1 MRIII
6 ADRDSTERV
15 GIKWLINSYSMK
27 FNEVC
32 LVEDA
37 REFINEFEKSEPD
50 ILILELEMFSTNSW
64 EIILRKVENY
74 QGVIIAITTE
84 AIFERAWQAI
94 QLQAVNLLVK
104 PLLPEKLKE
113 SLEKSIKKLSN
124 FKEKSIHLENKD
136 ENYRYYQSL
145 MIETEV
151 KFSND
156 YKGMMIIKP
165 EYPDDLK
172 ELYKYI
178 NEYIFMETP
187 VVLLFSDYIV
197 CLFSVFE
204 MDKLYIDSTRFISN
218 SIKLL
223 NGGVFISIDSINKV
237 EDSLHACYMR
247 CIQTLKMVF
256 YKGYTQVMKASEF
269 PSFEEFDPLLNSEEQ
284 RIWIKM
290 LEGENLI
297 PIKNWLYEKFTN
309 FPNGYPEPEL
319 IRISLTSILAQIRRH
334 MKSYRLE
341 KNQALEEQYQ
351 NIFNI
356 VLNSPVLFKVVQ
368 ELLLFIDKILEQVKT
383 QQKNTQNDFIEL
395 GLRFIDE
402 HFSRTDLNLIV
413 VADYVNKSPS
423 YFSYVLSQ
431 RTSQTFQ
438 QYLTNVRINKAKH
451 LLSTTSLS
459 IQQISFSIGFSDPN
473 YFSRVFKNQTG
484 VSPSTWKNQ
493 IFI

>member
-37 REFINEFEKSEPD
+37 REFIKEFEKSEPD

-84 AIFERAWQAI
+84 AIFERARQAI

-113 SLEKSIKKLSN
+113 SLEKSMKKLSN

-145 MIETEV
+145 MIETDV

-156 YKGMMIIKP
+156 YKGIMIIKP

-223 NGGVFISIDSINKV
+223 N
-237 EDSLHACYMR
+237 
-247 CIQTLKMVF
+247 
-256 YKGYTQVMKASEF
+256 
-269 PSFEEFDPLLNSEEQ
+269 
-284 RIWIKM
+284 
-290 LEGENLI
+290 
-297 PIKNWLYEKFTN
+297 
-309 FPNGYPEPEL
+309 
-319 IRISLTSILAQIRRH
+319 
-334 MKSYRLE
+334 
-341 KNQALEEQYQ
+341 
-351 NIFNI
+351 
-356 VLNSPVLFKVVQ
+356 
-368 ELLLFIDKILEQVKT
+368 
-383 QQKNTQNDFIEL
+383 
-395 GLRFIDE
+395 
-402 HFSRTDLNLIV
+402 
-413 VADYVNKSPS
+413 
-423 YFSYVLSQ
+423 
-431 RTSQTFQ
+431 
-438 QYLTNVRINKAKH
+438 
-451 LLSTTSLS
+451 
-459 IQQISFSIGFSDPN
+459 
-473 YFSRVFKNQTG
+473 
-484 VSPSTWKNQ
+484 
-493 IFI
+493 

>member
-37 REFINEFEKSEPD
+37 RQFINEFEKSEPD

-124 FKEKSIHLENKD
+124 FKEKPIHLENKD

-256 YKGYTQVMKASEF
+256 YKGYTQVMQASEF

-290 LEGENLI
+290 
-297 PIKNWLYEKFTN
+297 
-309 FPNGYPEPEL
+309 
-319 IRISLTSILAQIRRH
+319 
-334 MKSYRLE
+334 
-341 KNQALEEQYQ
+341 LEEQYQ

-438 QYLTNVRINKAKH
+438 QYLTNVRINKAKY

-459 IQQISFSIGFSDPN
+459 IQKISFSIGFSDPN

-484 VSPSTWKNQ
+484 VSPSIWKNQ
-493 IFI
+493 MFI